1 MKRSRYFDDDDEEEE
16 ERPTHRLMIR
26 TRRTSEVTYARRD
39 SIDELIDAMNQ
50 DDEKQRISREA
61 ILRDL
66 EEQADMRMH
75 ARHAR
80 QFYESEDELWDG
92 IYAPTPVPRRP
103 TWESQGSS
111 NFSQPRYSDI
121 SQSYSASSAQLF
133 TPLSGVYPLQWTNS
147 EDATLPNQLVVTQ
160 DMIDNLGPQEYVPT
174 QVVTPNDDDDDTASL
189 TNPYL
194 DIAREYARRAFE
206 E

>member
-1 MKRSRYFDDDDEEEE
+1 MKRSRYYDDDDDEEEE

-26 TRRTSEVTYARRD
+26 TRRTSEVMYSRRD
-39 SIDELIDAMNQ
+39 SIDELIEAMEQ
-50 DDEKQRISREA
+50 EDERERVEREA
-61 ILRDL
+61 YYRDL

-75 ARHAR
+75 ARYAR

-92 IYAPTPVPRRP
+92 IYAPTPLPQPRR
-103 TWESQGSS
+103 WGSQGSS
-111 NFSQPRYSDI
+111 NRSQPLYSEV
-121 SQSYSASSAQLF
+121 SQSDSTSRSQSF
-133 TPLSGVYPLQWTNS
+133 TPLSGVYPLRWTNS

-160 DMIDNLGPQEYVPT
+160 DIIDNLGVQEYVPT
-174 QVVTPNDDDDDTASL
+174 QVVTPDDDDDTASL